1 MSGSLDADSQLA
13 NLKPSYQL
21 VATSNNLTVF
31 PVPLL
36 AAIDAARLQ
45 NLHAELINQS
55 EEKVD
60 PGPRPSRERLILLA
74 RYLSTNHRQQCGGGS
89 AEGYDAFLSDRDD
102 RVAGGQANRNQY
114 HCQGEKESA
123 VTH

>member
-60 PGPRPSRERLILLA
+60 PG
-74 RYLSTNHRQQCGGGS
+74 
-89 AEGYDAFLSDRDD
+89 
-102 RVAGGQANRNQY
+102 
-114 HCQGEKESA
+114 
-123 VTH
+123 